1 MERTLYIS
9 GETVRIE
16 VADSGYSAVTLRYGS
31 ASAQMALSSGVWT
44 AAIDTTRL
52 SGRVNWAAFAS
63 GEAVASGSF
72 TVRVLVSQYRA
83 VVEAIDAAMRKVGA
97 NGKYSVTVG
106 EISLTDKT
114 FDEMQRFRAYY
125 AALADGEE
133 SGDAPRLGPWRT
145 TGVYS

>member
-9 GETVRIE
+9 GETIRIE

-31 ASAQMALSSGVWT
+31 VSVSTTLADGVWS
-44 AAIDTTRL
+44 AAIDTTKL
-52 SGRVNWAAFAS
+52 SGRVNWAAFAD
-63 GEAVASGSF
+63 GTAVASGTF

-83 VVEAIDAAMRKVGA
+83 VVDAIDAAMRKVGA

-133 SGDAPRLGPWRT
+133 SGIAPQLGPWRT
-145 TGVYS
+145 TGIYS